1 MMTAKGSLGMRKVL
15 LVQPSL
21 EPVGGGTAVAVWM
34 IEALKRE
41 HDISVLTW
49 APFEIEPINNF
60 YGTSL
65 SASDFKV
72 YWIPKVLRR
81 LADLFPHT
89 RGRVKI
95 LLLMYRCKRM
105 RHDYDVIISASGLAD
120 FGRRGIQYIHF
131 PWFHSQYRELEPP
144 LSLSRSRAFWN
155 AIMNRCRPWRLLSGY
170 SLERMRMNLTLVNS
184 DWTGSKVTDSYG
196 IGTTTVYPPVAGNFP
211 SIPWRERENG
221 FVCIGRI
228 SPEKRLG
235 RVIAILGAVRSQG
248 EDIHLHLVGNPC
260 NGPDQGNYYE
270 QIRQRVQENASWVYH
285 HENLPREELVRLVS
299 THKYGI
305 HRMVD
310 EHFGIAIAEM
320 VRGGCIVFVPRSG
333 GQTEI
338 LGQEDRLLYETNEEA
353 IAKIL
358 RVMRNPSEQC
368 ALRRYLNPR
377 KGLFSAERFMRK
389 MQEIVRKF

>member
-1 MMTAKGSLGMRKVL
+1 MAVKGNPVMKKVL

-21 EPVGGGTAVAVWM
+21 EPVGGGTAVAVWI
-34 IEALKRE
+34 IEALKKE
-41 HDISVLTW
+41 HAISVLTW

-81 LADLFPHT
+81 LADLNQHT
-89 RGRVKI
+89 RGMIRI
-95 LLLMYRCKRM
+95 FLLMHRCKRM
-105 RHDYDVIISASGLAD
+105 RNNYDVIISASGQAD

-131 PWFHSQYRELEPP
+131 PWFYTLYRKLNPP
-144 LSLSRSRAFWN
+144 QGLSRRRALWN
-155 AIMNRCRPWRLLSGY
+155 AMRYRCRPWRLISGF
-170 SLERMRMNLTLVNS
+170 SFERMKTNLTLVNS
-184 DWTGSKVTDSYG
+184 DWTGSRVTDSYG
-196 IGTTTVYPPVAGNFP
+196 IGTTTVYPPVPGNFP
-211 SIPWRERENG
+211 SIPWWQRENG

-235 RVIAILGAVRSQG
+235 RVITILSSVRSQG
-248 EDIHLHLVGNPC
+248 QDIHLHLVGNPC
-260 NGPDQGNYYE
+260 NGPDGGHYYE
-270 QIRQRVQENASWVYH
+270 EIRQRVKENASWVYL

-320 VRGGCIVFVPRSG
+320 VRGGCVVFVPRSG
-333 GQTEI
+333 GQMEI
-338 LGQEDRLLYETNEEA
+338 VGQEDRLLYETNEEA

-358 RVMRNPSEQC
+358 RIMRNPREQHR
-368 ALRRYLNPR
+368 LRRYLNSR
-377 KGLFSAERFMRK
+377 KELFSTERFMLQ
-389 MQEIVRKF
+389 MQEIVREF